1 MASYSLGYRGLLSH
15 AEDLGHG
22 GESRVAA
29 SQDIL
34 WVGQALLIHA
44 HAHAHAHAN
53 AALHSQEARLYLA
66 RREVRPKGIGQQ
78 GK

>member
-29 SQDIL
+29 FQGIL

-44 HAHAHAHAN
+44 HAD
-53 AALHSQEARLYLA
+53 AALHSQQATWRVEKCEQRESAGKKS
-66 RREVRPKGIGQQ
+66 RRA
-78 GK
+78 

>member
-44 HAHAHAHAN
+44 HAHA
-53 AALHSQEARLYLA
+53 ALHSQQATWRVE
-66 RREVRPKGIGQQ
+66 K
-78 GK
+78 

>member
-22 GESRVAA
+22 GDSRVAG

-34 WVGQALLIHA
+34 RIGQALLIHA
-44 HAHAHAHAN
+44 HAHA
-53 AALHSQEARLYLA
+53 ALHSQ
-66 RREVRPKGIGQQ
+66 
-78 GK
+78 